1 MKDYELSNRRYVIG
15 GVATFIVVVYI
26 IRLFTLQI
34 MSDDYKKNA
43 DSNAFLKRIDYPS
56 RGIITDRKGR
66 LMVYNQPAYDI
77 LVVMN
82 EARGRL
88 DTMEFCR
95 TVGMTKEEFVARMD
109 AIKDR
114 SKNPGYSRF
123 TQQLFMGQIPDKEFS
138 QFREKIFRFP
148 GFYIQKRSV
157 RQYEYPYAA
166 HVIGDVAEV
175 SPSDIENDDYYQPG
189 DYIGKLGVERRYEK
203 QLRGEKGVQILL
215 RDAHGQIQGR
225 YQNGR
230 FDRSPVPG
238 KNLTLSIDLELQA
251 LGERL
256 LEGKIGSIVAIE
268 PSTGEVLCMV
278 SSPTYDPRVMSGRN
292 RSKNHSRLAVN
303 PWKPLL
309 NRSIMGLYPPGS
321 TFKMLTVLEYMK
333 ENPNTWQDYVYNCNG
348 SYQNGD
354 YTIKCYHGT
363 AHGAQNLIQAFA
375 NSCNGA
381 FAEIGMQINSE
392 KFRALANQ
400 MLFNSELPYTL
411 PYNQSTFSLDG
422 SSDDW
427 EKLQTA
433 IGQGKT
439 QITPLHNLMIVSA
452 IANGGTLM
460 KPYMI
465 DHVENVGGQTV
476 KKFLP
481 SAYGTLM
488 SANDA
493 QFLTHLMSQVVEIGT
508 GSAMRGASY
517 TVAGKTGSAEFETG
531 KETHSWFVGFAP
543 ADKPKVAICVL
554 AEESGSGGAVAAPI
568 ARQVLDRYF
577 AKYGQ

>member
-1 MKDYELSNRRYVIG
+1 MMGYLVWFNVTEAPDIINSPYNKRVDNQE
-15 GVATFIVVVYI
+15 TKVV
-26 IRLFTLQI
+26 
-34 MSDDYKKNA
+34 
-43 DSNAFLKRIDYPS
+43 
-56 RGIITDRKGR
+56 RG
-66 LMVYNQPAYDI
+66 DI
-77 LVVMN
+77 LAADGSILATTETDEDGNETRSYPFGKVFCHVVGLSSAKSGI
-82 EARGRL
+82 EG
-88 DTMEFCR
+88 
-95 TVGMTKEEFVARMD
+95 EENYHLLSEDGNV
-109 AIKDR
+109 
-114 SKNPGYSRF
+114 
-123 TQQLFMGQIPDKEFS
+123 L
-138 QFREKIFRFP
+138 
-148 GFYIQKRSV
+148 
-157 RQYEYPYAA
+157 
-166 HVIGDVAEV
+166 
-175 SPSDIENDDYYQPG
+175 
-189 DYIGKLGVERRYEK
+189 K
-203 QLRGEKGVQILL
+203 QLAS
-215 RDAHGQIQGR
+215 DATGQKAMG
-225 YQNGR
+225 NT
-230 FDRSPVPG
+230 SVT
-238 KNLTLSIDLELQA
+238 TLDVDLQEA
-251 LGERL
+251 AY
-256 LEGKIGSIVAIE
+256 KAIGSNKGAVIVME
-268 PSTGEVLCMV
+268 PSTGKILAMV
-278 SSPTYDPRVMSGRN
+278 SKPDYDPNDASTDYSEWLTYDSSDSV
-292 RSKNHSRLAVN
+292 
-303 PWKPLL
+303 LL
-309 NRSIMGLYPPGS
+309 NRATQGLYPPGS